1 MSFSPAR
8 VLFFIFFLTL
18 LSPCFAD
25 NFDDLL
31 DESGLAG
38 SFSPTLRIGIKVDV
52 DSVAL
57 SGDADVLA
65 SDGRVIGQIQGAYE
79 LAVRDGGISIS
90 GMKFG
95 RGPIRLRSSLLPL
108 KVGTTM
114 LRGEVEV
121 FLENGRLT
129 VVNELGIE
137 DYVRGVINKEAIP
150 SWPLEAKKTQAV
162 LARTFAVYQKMFNP
176 RSRLFDLAPSV
187 LDQVYGGLGREDL
200 SSNRA
205 VDETKGEVITI
216 GSNPAKIYF
225 HSTCGGT
232 ISSSAEVWGK
242 DEPHLKEKACP
253 YCRKSSLY
261 RWTRKLDAA
270 DVAKKL
276 APAGISGGIK
286 SIKAERG
293 RTRVKNVVVNGRK
306 ISVNKFRELV
316 GFSVVWSNDF
326 TVQKNGNTLIFQGKG
341 AGHGVGVCQWGMAG
355 MAAQGKDH
363 REILKFYLSGIE
375 IRKMY

>member
-1 MSFSPAR
+1 MSLSPAKA
-8 VLFFIFFLTL
+8 VFFLFFLTF

-25 NFDDLL
+25 GFDDLL
-31 DESGLAG
+31 DESGLEG

-52 DSVAL
+52 TSVAL
-57 SGDADVLA
+57 SGDADVLDQNG
-65 SDGRVIGQIQGAYE
+65 SVTGQIQGAYE
-79 LAVRDGGISIS
+79 LSVKDGEISIS
-90 GMKFG
+90 GTKFG

-108 KVGTTM
+108 KIGTTM
-114 LRGEVEV
+114 LRGEVEI
-121 FLENGRLT
+121 FLQNGKLT

-176 RSRLFDLAPSV
+176 RSRLYDLAPSV
-187 LDQVYGGLGREDL
+187 LDQVYGGLGKEDL

-205 VDETKGEVITI
+205 VNETKGEVITI

-253 YCRKSSLY
+253 YCIKSSLY
-261 RWTRKLDAA
+261 RWTRKLDTA
-270 DVAKKL
+270 DVAKRL
-276 APAGISGGIK
+276 SPAGISGGIQ
-286 SIKAERG
+286 SIKTERG
-293 RTRVKNVVVNGRK
+293 RTRVKNVVVNGKK
-306 ISVNKFRELV
+306 IPVNKFRELV

-326 TVQKNGNTLIFQGKG
+326 TVQKNGKTLIFQGKG

-355 MAAQGKDH
+355 MAAQGKNH
-363 REILKFYLSGIE
+363 KEIVKFYLSGIE

>member
-65 SDGRVIGQIQGAYE
+65 SDGSVIGQIQGAYE

-306 ISVNKFRELV
+306 IPVNKFRELV

>member
-1 MSFSPAR
+1 M
-8 VLFFIFFLTL
+8 
-18 LSPCFAD
+18 
-25 NFDDLL
+25 L

-65 SDGRVIGQIQGAYE
+65 SDGSVIGQIQGAYE

-306 ISVNKFRELV
+306 IPVNKFRELV